1 MPVRVR
7 DVMTRRLVTVQADD
21 PVDLAAQRML
31 RAGFSA
37 LPVVRGVDRLVG
49 IVSLVDVLRHREDGA
64 PAGETVGS
72 IMTTDVLTMSPATSA
87 AVVAHRLRTYGE
99 LRVMP
104 IVERGLLVGVVTRS
118 DLLRGPREQPGL
130 LSRLFG
136 RTTLPDPVP
145 ARMPR
150 ERRPDAR
157 TVGEVMT
164 STDLVV
170 VRPATPCSRAV
181 ELLLTRR
188 FSLLPVVED
197 DGGLVGVVSE
207 ADLLRD
213 PLDGSRSG
221 PPRTVGAAM
230 TRSPTVVRPDTPLAE
245 ARHLVVDRGFRVL
258 PVTRG
263 RTLVG
268 VLSRSDLV

>member
-1 MPVRVR
+1 MPVRAR

-21 PVDLAAQRML
+21 PVDLATQRML
-31 RAGFSA
+31 QAGFSA

-49 IVSLVDVLRHREDGA
+49 IVSLVDVLRHREER
-64 PAGETVGS
+64 GEADATVGS
-72 IMTTDVLTMSPATSA
+72 IMTADVLTMSPLTSA
-87 AVVAHRLRTYGE
+87 AVVAHRLLTYGE

-104 IVERGLLVGVVTRS
+104 IVERGLLVGVITRS
-118 DLLRGPREQPGL
+118 DLLRGPRSRPGPL
-130 LSRLFG
+130 ARLFG

-145 ARMPR
+145 PRMPR
-150 ERRPDAR
+150 ERVPDAR
-157 TVGEVMT
+157 TVGEVM
-164 STDLVV
+164 SRTDLVV
-170 VRPATPCSRAV
+170 VQPTTPCSRAV

-188 FSLLPVVED
+188 FSVLPVVDED
-197 DGGLVGVVSE
+197 GRLVGVVSE

-221 PPRTVGAAM
+221 PPHTVGRAM

-245 ARHLVVDRGFRVL
+245 ARNLVVDRGFRVL
-258 PVTRG
+258 PVTEG
-263 RTLVG
+263 RALVG